1 MAYQNVFRV
10 NVRENTIRSITSPA
24 AEQDGD
30 KECCYEQWLEDFL
43 YSGRDIFPG
52 RDSDI
57 LSLRALREAV
67 CNGEESTVYFRRA
80 KDRLRWYQAKVLAQ
94 QEREECLLIVMD
106 VHKGVVEKRKEL
118 RISLYQSLRRSLAF
132 FRERGLTCGLF
143 VRNVNDDKICFS
155 DKKVKAF
162 LNSRSSDE
170 KWKIQRQAARDRVRK
185 TGGLNYMEGSDTFN
199 DCFSVEMENGQIQWV
214 HLFSETL
221 VMESGRR
228 FQYLRYF
235 CVPLEDRA
243 LRPTAK
249 ELKSGRLTELVESYL
264 FEWNIEDNH
273 LTLADNWNT
282 KFCAVGAGNRGF
294 RKIEQY
300 IYKDDIPKVRK
311 MFNAIL
317 SGDIED
323 NILIRFFVYDEYGKE
338 RADWCSISLISVLYD
353 GKVPMYVVGSVRDL
367 SSKLKMVM
375 ETTLKEHGVSKEM
388 VGRARLLVDHM
399 IRKGSSGSRHA
410 MIAIKMRALDEDNNT
425 GMELLIYQYME
436 LVTRMIYP
444 DDIVWVDDCNLML
457 FLRNVGDELNAR
469 KKAERICRILEN
481 RENEELMADVGV
493 AMYPENGDS
502 FDSLMAQVRV
512 DLWNGT
518 EALECWDDNIQG
530 EGAMSDYSSV
540 NIISDILDEWY
551 RTIKTNNVL
560 KERMELTKAQ
570 LLLSQIKPHFIYN
583 VLANIKS
590 LIYTDADKAAD
601 IVVAFTKYLR
611 VQLNAIGK
619 EDMAFFGF
627 VRNYIEIEKS
637 RFPGKIMES
646 YDIGYDDFKMP
657 HFILQP
663 VVENAIKHGIC
674 KRETPGRL
682 IIRSYLQNGFIVIE
696 VEDDGIGCDISSHQK
711 EQKDGGIG
719 LENVR
724 MRLHHL
730 VKGTLK
736 MESSLGYGTRITIRI
751 PKKNEE
757 K

>member
-10 NVRENTIRSITSPA
+10 NVRKNTIESIASPA
-24 AEQDGD
+24 SGQDGD
-30 KECCYEQWLEDFL
+30 RACCYDQWLEDFL
-43 YSGRDIFPG
+43 DSGRDIFPG
-52 RDSDI
+52 MDSHL
-57 LSLRALREAV
+57 LSLGALREAV
-67 CNGEESTVYFRRA
+67 FKGEERSLYFRRG
-80 KDRLRWYQAKVLAQ
+80 KDGLRWYQIKILAQ
-94 QEREECLLIVMD
+94 QGSEDCLLIVMD
-106 VHKGVVEKRKEL
+106 IHKGFAEKRKER
-118 RISLYQSLRRSLAF
+118 RISLYQKTRRSLAF
-132 FRERGLTCGLF
+132 FRERGLTCGLL

-162 LNSRSSDE
+162 LNNRSPEENWEVQRSAERKQVRNSSGHNYIEDSDS
-170 KWKIQRQAARDRVRK
+170 
-185 TGGLNYMEGSDTFN
+185 YN
-199 DCFSVEMENGQIQWV
+199 DCFSVEMENGQFQWV
-214 HLFSETL
+214 HLVGETL

-228 FQYLRYF
+228 YQYLRYF
-235 CVPLEDRA
+235 CVPLEERA
-243 LRPTAK
+243 LRPAAN
-249 ELKSGRLTELVESYL
+249 EMKSGRLTELVESYL

-282 KFCAVGAGNRGF
+282 KFCAVGASSRGF

-323 NILIRFFVYDEYGKE
+323 NILIRFFVYDENGKE
-338 RADWCSISLISVLYD
+338 RADWCSINLISVLYD

-399 IRKGSSGSRHA
+399 IRKGPEGSRHA

-444 DDIVWVDDCNLML
+444 DDIVWVDNYNLML
-457 FLRNVGDELNAR
+457 FLRNVGDDLNAR

-481 RENEELMADVGV
+481 RENGELMADVGV
-493 AMYPENGDS
+493 AMFPENGDS
-502 FDSLMAQVRV
+502 FDSLMAQVKA

-518 EALECWDDNIQG
+518 GTFDRGDDNIQS
-530 EGAMSDYSSV
+530 EGIMSAYSSV

-619 EDMAFFGF
+619 EDMASFTDILGF

-682 IIRSYLQNGFIVIE
+682 VIRSYLQDGVVVIE
-696 VEDDGIGCDISSHQK
+696 VEDDGIGCDISTPK
-711 EQKDGGIG
+711 KAQKDGGVG

-736 MESSLGYGTRITIRI
+736 MESSLGHGTRVTINM
-751 PKKNEE
+751 PKK
-757 K
+757 